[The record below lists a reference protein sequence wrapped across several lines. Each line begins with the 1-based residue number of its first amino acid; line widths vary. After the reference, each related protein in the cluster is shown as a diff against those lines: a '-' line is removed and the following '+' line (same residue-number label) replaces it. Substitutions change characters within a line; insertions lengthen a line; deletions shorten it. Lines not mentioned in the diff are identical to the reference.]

1 MSSADA
7 APKRQIAVAKQKA
20 PKKLVKLEENNINFF
35 FGCAIVQ
42 LGDLGE
48 ILPENTAVVLGQ
60 STKIA

>member
-1 MSSADA
+1 M
-7 APKRQIAVAKQKA
+7 AKQKA